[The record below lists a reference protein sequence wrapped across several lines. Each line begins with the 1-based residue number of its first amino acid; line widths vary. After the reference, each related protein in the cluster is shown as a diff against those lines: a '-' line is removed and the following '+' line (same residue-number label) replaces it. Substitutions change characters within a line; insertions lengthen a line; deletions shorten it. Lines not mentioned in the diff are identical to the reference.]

1 MGKSRDPDITSIG
14 VTVDKLGVDEG
25 GVEHLVF
32 LRENLTDDT
41 SEKEIE
47 AEAFKKP
54 TWYPTCR

>member
-32 LRENLTDDT
+32 LRENL
-41 SEKEIE
+41 I
-47 AEAFKKP
+47 
-54 TWYPTCR
+54 TWYLTCR